1 MTSKTNTNNKTNQP
15 NKSNLNRS
23 GSLNKYFFGTGE
35 EGEEKKKKTIN
46 LMKITWIITIL
57 KNMYQ

>member
-1 MTSKTNTNNKTNQP
+1 MTSRTNKTNQH
-15 NKSNLNRS
+15 NKSNLKRS

-35 EGEEKKKKTIN
+35 EGEEKKKKIIN
-46 LMKITWIITIL
+46 LMKIAWIAMIL